1 MTLGSYIKG
10 SECPQYQRGEKCPV
24 PASKEEPKAG
34 PYVSESQR
42 FLLV

>member
-10 SECPQYQRGEKCPV
+10 SEYPQYQRGRKCPV
-24 PASKEEPKAG
+24 PVSKEEPKAG